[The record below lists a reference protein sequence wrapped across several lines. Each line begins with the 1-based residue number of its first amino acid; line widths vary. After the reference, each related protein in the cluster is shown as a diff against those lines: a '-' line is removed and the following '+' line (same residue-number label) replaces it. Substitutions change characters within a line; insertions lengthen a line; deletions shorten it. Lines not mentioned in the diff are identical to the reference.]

1 MDQLAFSASDT
12 HSANTASVTSPSPG
26 SSIAPER
33 DPLLVCLA
41 MTAKRIDREV
51 HLSALRAGFAVD
63 EEGRIP
69 MNAYP
74 DLARLHGMIAVW
86 SRTELR
92 QIPSYVLP
100 VIVPLVDGRAVVLV
114 SVTGQTAQVLTAET
128 GMSESA
134 MSMDELQRLNYGE
147 ILVVKAATQKSTYQL
162 VPFKGA
168 ALSWFWNTVWRYQGF
183 YIESMMAAVV
193 ANVLTLAAVFFAMNV
208 YDRVVPTQAYTSLW
222 TLAIGTTVAILLEFG
237 VRWLKARLVDLA
249 GRKADLSL
257 NAMLLREIM
266 AIRLEH
272 RPQSIGIFASS
283 MRDFESLR
291 DFMSSASMVMVVDMP
306 FILLLLVLIGIIG
319 GPIAWIPAAA
329 VPILVIVGLWAQRP
343 LMRAMRENMKESG
356 DKQSVL
362 VESLLNLEMLKAHN
376 AESYLQRRWEN
387 ANLAATDSYK
397 QIRSLTNLMLG
408 LTATLQ
414 QLVTVGMVVYG
425 VYLIGDNTLTLGGLI
440 ASVILAG
447 RAISPLGSIMAL
459 AARYQQARSSL
470 DTLDALMK
478 RPRDR
483 DGERR
488 YVVPE
493 RIAGSLSADALEFAY
508 PGEHQIPVIR
518 KLTLN
523 LPAGQ
528 HLALLGR
535 IGSGKSTL
543 LRLLA
548 GLYTPLGGRISIDGV
563 DLQQLEPAEIRSRL
577 GYVGQEAQLFQG
589 SLRDNLVL
597 SDSWISD
604 ARVIE
609 VLQKLD
615 MYTMVASHP
624 RGLDMP
630 LTEAGGGLSGG
641 QRQMLAIAR
650 MMLRDPALVFLDEP
664 TSMMDQTTEAKV
676 IEVLGQ
682 WLQGRTLVLSTHRL
696 QLLVWVERIA
706 LMENGQ
712 ILLEGPREEVLRK
725 LAVGVAPKS
734 AAGTRTRAPNKSNTT
749 AAAPVSP
756 ATPIAPTAPAAA

>member
-1 MDQLAFSASDT
+1 MDTRTFQSPEASPT
-12 HSANTASVTSPSPG
+12 ANAAPQASTRAS
-26 SSIAPER
+26 APER

-41 MTAKRIDREV
+41 LAAKRIDRAV
-51 HLSALRAGFAVD
+51 HLSALRTGFAVD
-63 EEGRIP
+63 AQGRIP
-69 MNAYP
+69 TSAYP
-74 DLARLHGMIAVW
+74 DLAQLHGMIAVW
-86 SRTELR
+86 SRTALT
-92 QIPSYVLP
+92 QLPAYALP
-100 VIVPLVDGRAVVLV
+100 VIVPLVDGRAAVLV
-114 SVTGQTAQVLTAET
+114 SVNGDDARVLMAET
-128 GMSESA
+128 GNTDIA
-134 MSMDELQRLNYGE
+134 MSLDELTRLGTGE
-147 ILVVKAATQKSTYQL
+147 ILVIKPAAQQSAQQL
-162 VPFKGA
+162 VPFKGE
-168 ALSWFWNTVWRYQGF
+168 ALAWFWNTVWRHKGF
-183 YIESMMAAVV
+183 YIESMLAAVV

-237 VRWLKARLVDLA
+237 MRWLKARLVDLA

-306 FILLLLVLIGIIG
+306 FIVLFIVLIAIIG
-319 GPIAWIPAAA
+319 GPIAWIAAAA
-329 VPILVIVGLWAQRP
+329 VPLLVIVGLWAQRP

-362 VESLLNLEMLKAHN
+362 VEALLNLEALKAHN

-397 QIRSLTNLMLG
+397 KIRALSNLMLG
-408 LTATLQ
+408 LTASLQ
-414 QLVTVGMVVYG
+414 QLVTVGMVVFG
-425 VYLIGDNTLTLGGLI
+425 VYLIGDNALTLGGLI

-447 RAISPLGSIMAL
+447 RAISPLGSIMSL

-483 DGERR
+483 NGSRR
-488 YVVPE
+488 YVVPDN
-493 RIAGSLSADALEFAY
+493 IAGDLRAEALEFSY
-508 PGEHQIPVIR
+508 PGEHSTPVIR
-518 KLTLN
+518 NVSLQLS
-523 LPAGQ
+523 AGE

-548 GLYTPLGGRISIDGV
+548 GLYLPQGGRISVDGV
-563 DLQQLEPAEIRSRL
+563 DLQQIEPAELRSRL
-577 GYVGQEAQLFQG
+577 GYVGQEAQLFLG
-589 SLRDNLVL
+589 TLRDNLVL

-609 VLQKLD
+609 VLQQLD
-615 MYTMVASHP
+615 LYTMVANHP

-641 QRQMLAIAR
+641 QRQLLAIAR

-676 IEVLGQ
+676 IDVLGH

-696 QLLVWVERIA
+696 QLLAWVERIA
-706 LMENGQ
+706 LLENGQ
-712 ILLEGPREEVLRK
+712 ILLEGPRDEVIQK
-725 LAVGVAPKS
+725 LSGGV
-734 AAGTRTRAPNKSNTT
+734 PNKSKGNRPSR
-749 AAAPVSP
+749 AAAQAPASAATPVQTTTP
-756 ATPIAPTAPAAA
+756 ATA

>member
-1 MDQLAFSASDT
+1 MDPIAFSTPDALQPGPQPATDT
-12 HSANTASVTSPSPG
+12 PPHAAPHHTHP
-26 SSIAPER
+26 PER

-41 MTAKRIDREV
+41 LTAKLLDREV
-51 HLSALRAGFAVD
+51 HVSALRAGFAVD

-74 DLARLHGMIAVW
+74 DMAQLHGMIAVW
-86 SRTELR
+86 SRTDLK
-92 QIPSYVLP
+92 QLPSYVLP
-100 VIVPLVDGRAVVLV
+100 VIVPLVDGRAAVWV
-114 SVTGQTAQVLTAET
+114 SVAGQSVKVWMAET
-128 GMSESA
+128 GMTDIA
-134 MSMDELQRLNYGE
+134 MSLDELQRLSYGE
-147 ILVVKAATQKSTYQL
+147 ILVVKAATQKSAQQL
-162 VPFKGA
+162 VPFQGE
-168 ALSWFWNTVWRYQGF
+168 ALAWFWNTVWRYKGF
-183 YIESMMAAVV
+183 YIESILAALV

-237 VRWLKARLVDLA
+237 TRWLKARLVDLA

-257 NAMLLREIM
+257 NATLLREIM

-306 FILLLLVLIGIIG
+306 FILMFLVLIGIIG

-329 VPILVIVGLWAQRP
+329 VPLLVIVGLWAQRP

-376 AESYLQRRWEN
+376 AESYLQRRWEH
-387 ANLAATDSYK
+387 ANLATTDSYK

-408 LTATLQ
+408 LTATAQ
-414 QLVTVGMVVYG
+414 QLVTVGMVVFG
-425 VYLIGDNTLTLGGLI
+425 VYLIGDNQLTLGGLI

-447 RAISPLGSIMAL
+447 RAISPLGSVMAL
-459 AARYQQARSSL
+459 AARFQQARSAL

-483 DGERR
+483 DGTRR

-493 RIAGSLSADALEFAY
+493 KIAGSLRADALEFAY

-518 KLTLN
+518 KLSLN
-523 LPAGQ
+523 LQAGQ

-548 GLYTPLGGRISIDGV
+548 GLYTPLGGRVSIDGV
-563 DLQQLEPAEIRSRL
+563 DLQQIEPAELRSRL
-577 GYVGQEAQLFQG
+577 GYVGQEAQLFLG

-615 MYTMVASHP
+615 MYPMVASHP

-682 WLQGRTLVLSTHRL
+682 WLKGRTLVLSTHRL
-696 QLLVWVERIA
+696 QLLVWTERIA
-706 LMENGQ
+706 LLDQGQ
-712 ILLEGPREEVLRK
+712 ILLEGPREEVLQK
-725 LAVGVAPKS
+725 LSTGVAPK
-734 AAGTRTRAPNKSNTT
+734 AGPGQPQRTSTPAP
-749 AAAPVSP
+749 
-756 ATPIAPTAPAAA
+756 APTALSTPAVARAAV

>member
-1 MDQLAFSASDT
+1 MDTRTFQSPEASPT
-12 HSANTASVTSPSPG
+12 ANATPQASTRAS
-26 SSIAPER
+26 APER

-41 MTAKRIDREV
+41 LAAKRIDRAV
-51 HLSALRAGFAVD
+51 HLSALRTGFAVD
-63 EEGRIP
+63 AQGRIP
-69 MNAYP
+69 TSAYP
-74 DLARLHGMIAVW
+74 DLAQLHGMIAVW
-86 SRTELR
+86 SRTALT
-92 QIPSYVLP
+92 QLPAYALP
-100 VIVPLVDGRAVVLV
+100 VIVPLVDGRAAVLV
-114 SVTGQTAQVLTAET
+114 SVNGDDARVLMAET
-128 GMSESA
+128 GNTDIA
-134 MSMDELQRLNYGE
+134 MSLDELTRLGTGE
-147 ILVVKAATQKSTYQL
+147 ILVIKPAAQQSAQQL
-162 VPFKGA
+162 VPFKGE
-168 ALSWFWNTVWRYQGF
+168 ALAWFWNTVWRHKGF
-183 YIESMMAAVV
+183 YIESMLAAVV

-237 VRWLKARLVDLA
+237 MRWLKARLVDLA
-249 GRKADLSL
+249 SRKADLSL

-306 FILLLLVLIGIIG
+306 FIVLFIVLIAIIG
-319 GPIAWIPAAA
+319 GPIAWIAAAA
-329 VPILVIVGLWAQRP
+329 VPLLVIVGLWAQRP

-362 VESLLNLEMLKAHN
+362 VEALLNLEALKAHN

-397 QIRSLTNLMLG
+397 KIRALSNLMLG
-408 LTATLQ
+408 LTASLQ
-414 QLVTVGMVVYG
+414 QLVTVGMVVFG
-425 VYLIGDNTLTLGGLI
+425 VYLIGDNALTLGGLI

-447 RAISPLGSIMAL
+447 RAISPLGSIMSL

-483 DGERR
+483 NGSRR
-488 YVVPE
+488 YVVPDN
-493 RIAGSLSADALEFAY
+493 IAGDLRAEALEFSY
-508 PGEHQIPVIR
+508 PGEHSTPVIR
-518 KLTLN
+518 NVSLQLS
-523 LPAGQ
+523 AGE

-548 GLYTPLGGRISIDGV
+548 GLYLPQGGRISVDGV
-563 DLQQLEPAEIRSRL
+563 DLQQIEPAELRSRL
-577 GYVGQEAQLFQG
+577 GYVGQEAQLFLG
-589 SLRDNLVL
+589 TLRDNLVL

-609 VLQKLD
+609 VLQQLD
-615 MYTMVASHP
+615 LYTMVANHP

-641 QRQMLAIAR
+641 QRQLLAIAR

-676 IEVLGQ
+676 IDVLGH

-696 QLLVWVERIA
+696 QLLAWVERIA
-706 LMENGQ
+706 LLENGQ
-712 ILLEGPREEVLRK
+712 ILLEGPRDEVIQK
-725 LAVGVAPKS
+725 LSGGV
-734 AAGTRTRAPNKSNTT
+734 PNKSKGNRPSR
-749 AAAPVSP
+749 AAAQAPASAATPVQTTTP
-756 ATPIAPTAPAAA
+756 ATA

>member
-1 MDQLAFSASDT
+1 MDTLAFHAADADPRT
-12 HSANTASVTSPSPG
+12 PPRTLPPAGAGAT
-26 SSIAPER
+26 ER

-41 MTAKRIDREV
+41 LAARRIDREV

-63 EEGRIP
+63 ENGRIP
-69 MNAYP
+69 QSAYP
-74 DLARLHGMIAVW
+74 DLARMHGMVAVW
-86 SRTELR
+86 SRSALP
-92 QIPSYVLP
+92 QLPAYVMP
-100 VIVPLVDGRAVVLV
+100 VIVPLLDGRAAVLV
-114 SVTGQTAQVLTAET
+114 AVAGAQARVLMAET
-128 GMSESA
+128 GTTEIDMP
-134 MSMDELQRLNYGE
+134 MDELVRLSTGE
-147 ILVVKAATQKSTYQL
+147 ILVVKPATQKSAQQL
-162 VPFKGA
+162 VPFQDE
-168 ALSWFWNTVWRYQGF
+168 ALAWFWGTVWRHKGF
-183 YIESMMAAVV
+183 YIESMLAAVV
-193 ANVLTLAAVFFAMNV
+193 ANVLTLATVFFAMNV

-222 TLAIGTTVAILLEFG
+222 TLAIGTTVAIGLEFG
-237 VRWLKARLVDLA
+237 MRWLKARLVDLA

-272 RPQSIGIFASS
+272 RPQSVGVFASS

-306 FILLLLVLIGIIG
+306 FIVMFIVLIAIVG
-319 GPIAWIPAAA
+319 GPIATIVAAA
-329 VPILVIVGLWAQRP
+329 VPILVIVGLWAQKP
-343 LMRAMRENMKESG
+343 LMRAMREHMKESG

-362 VESLLNLEMLKAHN
+362 VESMLNLEVLKAHN
-376 AESYLQRRWEN
+376 AESYLQRRWEK

-397 QIRSLTNLMLG
+397 KTRSLTNLMLG

-414 QLVTVGMVVYG
+414 QLVTVGMVVWG
-425 VYLIGDNTLTLGGLI
+425 VYLIGDNQLTLGGLI

-459 AARYQQARSSL
+459 AARYQQARSAL

-483 DGERR
+483 NGARR

-493 RIAGSLSADALEFAY
+493 KIAGDLHAQELEFAY
-508 PGEHQIPVIR
+508 PGEHPTPVIR
-518 KLTLN
+518 KLSLH
-523 LPAGQ
+523 LAPGQ

-548 GLYTPLGGRISIDGV
+548 GLYTPLGGRVSVDGV
-563 DLQQLEPAEIRSRL
+563 DLQQIEPAELRSRL

-589 SLRDNLVL
+589 TLRDNLVL

-604 ARVIE
+604 VRVIE
-609 VLQKLD
+609 VLQQLD
-615 MYTMVASHP
+615 LYPMVASHP

-641 QRQMLAIAR
+641 QRQLLAMAR

-664 TSMMDQTTEAKV
+664 TSMMDQTTEARV
-676 IEVLGQ
+676 IAVLGQ

-696 QLLVWVERIA
+696 QLLAWVEHIA
-706 LMENGQ
+706 LLDNGQ
-712 ILLEGPREEVLRK
+712 LVLEGPREEMLKKLSAGASRK
-725 LAVGVAPKS
+725 PGPGRSARTATKAPASTAADGPAPTPAAS
-734 AAGTRTRAPNKSNTT
+734 AAA
-749 AAAPVSP
+749 V
-756 ATPIAPTAPAAA
+756 

>member
-1 MDQLAFSASDT
+1 M
-12 HSANTASVTSPSPG
+12 
-26 SSIAPER
+26 
-33 DPLLVCLA
+33 
-41 MTAKRIDREV
+41 
-51 HLSALRAGFAVD
+51 
-63 EEGRIP
+63 
-69 MNAYP
+69 
-74 DLARLHGMIAVW
+74 
-86 SRTELR
+86 
-92 QIPSYVLP
+92 
-100 VIVPLVDGRAVVLV
+100 
-114 SVTGQTAQVLTAET
+114 
-128 GMSESA
+128 
-134 MSMDELQRLNYGE
+134 
-147 ILVVKAATQKSTYQL
+147 
-162 VPFKGA
+162 VPFKGE
-168 ALSWFWNTVWRYQGF
+168 ALAWFWNTVWRYKGF
-183 YIESMMAAVV
+183 YIESIMAAVV
-193 ANVLTLAAVFFAMNV
+193 ANVLTLATIFFAMNV

-222 TLAIGTTVAILLEFG
+222 TLAIGTTAAILLEFG
-237 VRWLKARLVDLA
+237 TRWLKARLVDLA

-257 NAMLLREIM
+257 NALLLREIM
-266 AIRLEH
+266 TIRLEH

-283 MRDFESLR
+283 MRDFEALR
-291 DFMSSASMVMVVDMP
+291 DFMSSASMVLVVDMP
-306 FILLLLVLIGIIG
+306 FILMFIILIGVIG

-329 VPILVIVGLWAQRP
+329 VPILLIVGLWAQRP

-397 QIRSLTNLMLG
+397 KTRSLTNLMLG
-408 LTATLQ
+408 MTASMQ

-425 VYLIGDNTLTLGGLI
+425 VYLIGNNALTLGGLI

-459 AARYQQARSSL
+459 AARYQQASTAL

-493 RIAGSLSADALEFAY
+493 KISGGLRAEGLEFAY

-518 KLTLN
+518 N
-523 LPAGQ
+523 LSINLAAGE

-548 GLYTPLGGRISIDGV
+548 GLYTPLGGRVSVDGV
-563 DLQQLEPAEIRSRL
+563 DLQQIEPAELRSRL
-577 GYVGQEAQLFQG
+577 GYVSQEAQLFLG

-604 ARVIE
+604 ARIIE

-615 MYTMVASHP
+615 MYNVVASHP

-641 QRQMLAIAR
+641 QRQLLAIAR
-650 MMLRDPALVFLDEP
+650 LMLRDPALVFLDEP

-676 IEVLGQ
+676 IQVLGT
-682 WLQGRTLVLSTHRL
+682 WLEGRTMVLSTHRL
-696 QLLVWVERIA
+696 QLLTWVERVA
-706 LMENGQ
+706 LIDQGQ
-712 ILLEGPREEVLRK
+712 LLLDGPREAVLEK
-725 LAVGVAPKS
+725 LSTGVRMKP
-734 AAGTRTRAPNKSNTT
+734 AAGKTSRAT
-749 AAAPVSP
+749 AQTDFEA
-756 ATPIAPTAPAAA
+756 ATPTSPVAPAAV

>member
-1 MDQLAFSASDT
+1 MAST
-12 HSANTASVTSPSPG
+12 PSGP
-26 SSIAPER
+26 SER

-41 MTAKRIDREV
+41 LIAKRIDREV

-63 EEGRIP
+63 AEGRIP

-74 DLARLHGMIAVW
+74 DLAQLHGMLAVW
-86 SRTELR
+86 SRNDL
-92 QIPSYVLP
+92 QQLPSYVLP
-100 VIVPLVDGRAVVLV
+100 VIVPLIDGRAAVLL
-114 SVTGQTAQVLTAET
+114 SVAGQTAQVLMAES
-128 GMSESA
+128 GMREIA
-134 MSMDELQRLNYGE
+134 MAVDELQRLSYGE
-147 ILVVKAATQKSTYQL
+147 ILVVKAATQKSAQQL
-162 VPFKGA
+162 VPFQGE
-168 ALSWFWNTVWRYQGF
+168 ALAWFWNTVWRYKGF

-237 VRWLKARLVDLA
+237 TRWLKARLVDLA

-257 NAMLLREIM
+257 NATLLREIM

-306 FILLLLVLIGIIG
+306 FILMFIVLIGIIG

-329 VPILVIVGLWAQRP
+329 VPILVIVGLWAQKP

-387 ANLAATDSYK
+387 ANLATTDSYK
-397 QIRSLTNLMLG
+397 QIRSMTNLMLG
-408 LTATLQ
+408 LTATVQ

-447 RAISPLGSIMAL
+447 RAISPLGSVMAL

-483 DGERR
+483 DGARR

-493 RIAGSLSADALEFAY
+493 KITGSLSAEDLEFAY

-518 KLTLN
+518 KLSLQLN
-523 LPAGQ
+523 AGQ

-548 GLYTPLGGRISIDGV
+548 GLYTPLGGRVSIDGV
-563 DLQQLEPAEIRSRL
+563 DLQQIEPAELRSRL

-604 ARVIE
+604 TRVIE

-615 MYTMVASHP
+615 MYGMVASHP

-641 QRQMLAIAR
+641 QRQLLAIAR
-650 MMLRDPALVFLDEP
+650 MMLREPTLVFLDEP

-676 IEVLGQ
+676 IEALGQ

-706 LMENGQ
+706 LLDQGQ
-712 ILLEGPREEVLRK
+712 ILLEGPREEVIKK
-725 LAVGVAPKS
+725 LTQGVAPRP
-734 AAGTRTRAPNKSNTT
+734 GTSQPTRS
-749 AAAPVSP
+749 
-756 ATPIAPTAPAAA
+756 ATPSSASKASPNPPVTPAAA

>member
-1 MDQLAFSASDT
+1 MDPLAFHT
-12 HSANTASVTSPSPG
+12 PNSVPDN
-26 SSIAPER
+26 APER

-41 MTAKRIDREV
+41 LTAKRIDREV
-51 HLSALRAGFAVD
+51 HLSALRAGFALD
-63 EEGRIP
+63 EAGRIP
-69 MNAYP
+69 HSAYP
-74 DLARLHGMIAVW
+74 DLAALHGMVAVW
-86 SRTELR
+86 SRTDLK
-92 QIPSYVLP
+92 QLPAYVMP
-100 VIVPLVDGRAVVLV
+100 VIVPLLDGRSAVLLSV
-114 SVTGQTAQVLTAET
+114 SGHTAQVLMAET
-128 GMSESA
+128 GMTEIA
-134 MSMDELQRLNYGE
+134 MPLDELQRLAQGE
-147 ILVVKAATQKSTYQL
+147 ILVVKPATQRSTQQM
-162 VPFKGA
+162 VPFQGE
-168 ALSWFWNTVWRYQGF
+168 ALAWFWNTVWRYKGF
-183 YIESMMAAVV
+183 YVESMMAAVV
-193 ANVLTLAAVFFAMNV
+193 ANLLTLAAVFFAMNV

-222 TLAIGTTVAILLEFG
+222 TLAIGTTVAIGLEFG
-237 VRWLKARLVDLA
+237 TRWLKARLVDLA

-257 NAMLLREIM
+257 NATLLREIM

-283 MRDFESLR
+283 MRDFEALR
-291 DFMSSASMVMVVDMP
+291 DFMSSASMVMVVDLP
-306 FILLLLVLIGIIG
+306 FILMFLVLIGLIG

-329 VPILVIVGLWAQRP
+329 VPMLVVVGLWAQKP

-387 ANLAATDSYK
+387 ANLATTDSYK
-397 QIRSLTNLMLG
+397 RIRALTNLMLG
-408 LTATLQ
+408 LTATVQ

-447 RAISPLGSIMAL
+447 RAISPLGSVMAL

-483 DGERR
+483 DGSRR

-493 RIAGSLSADALEFAY
+493 KIAGRLQADELVFAY
-508 PGEHQIPVIR
+508 PSDQPLPVIR
-518 KLTLN
+518 QLSLH
-523 LPAGQ
+523 LPAGG

-548 GLYTPLGGRISIDGV
+548 GLYTPQGGRVLIDGV
-563 DLQQLEPAEIRSRL
+563 DLQQIEPAEWRSRL
-577 GYVGQEAQLFQG
+577 GYVGQDAQLFSG
-589 SLRDNLVL
+589 TLRDNLVL

-615 MYTMVASHP
+615 MYSMVASHP

-641 QRQMLAIAR
+641 QRQLLAMAR
-650 MMLRDPALVFLDEP
+650 MMLRDPLLVFLDEP
-664 TSMMDQTTEAKV
+664 TSMMDTTTEAKV

-706 LMENGQ
+706 LMDHGK
-712 ILLEGPREEVLRK
+712 ILLEGPREEVLRQ
-725 LAVGVAPKS
+725 LATGVPKRAPSNTPSAPNTPSTSASARSPTPTHATTSAATPCPPVAP
-734 AAGTRTRAPNKSNTT
+734 AT
-749 AAAPVSP
+749 A
-756 ATPIAPTAPAAA
+756 

>member
-1 MDQLAFSASDT
+1 
-12 HSANTASVTSPSPG
+12 
-26 SSIAPER
+26 
-33 DPLLVCLA
+33 LLVCLA
-41 MTAKRIDREV
+41 LVAKRIDREV

-63 EEGRIP
+63 ESGRIP
-69 MNAYP
+69 PSAYP
-74 DLARLHGMIAVW
+74 DLAPLHGMMAVW
-86 SRTELR
+86 SRTAL
-92 QIPSYVLP
+92 QQLPAYALP
-100 VIVPLVDGRAVVLV
+100 VIVPLIDGRAVVLL
-114 SVTGQTAQVLTAET
+114 SVTGAEAQVLTAET
-128 GMSESA
+128 GTTEIA
-134 MSMDELQRLNYGE
+134 MPVDELQRLGTGE
-147 ILVVKAATQKSTYQL
+147 ILVVKPAVQKSAQQM
-162 VPFKGA
+162 VPFKGE
-168 ALSWFWNTVWRYQGF
+168 ALAWFWTTVWRYKGF
-183 YIESMMAAVV
+183 YIESMLAAVV

-237 VRWLKARLVDLA
+237 TRWLKARLVDLA

-291 DFMSSASMVMVVDMP
+291 DFMSSASMVMVVDLP
-306 FILLLLVLIGIIG
+306 FIALFIVLIAIIG
-319 GPIAWIPAAA
+319 GPIAWIAAAA
-329 VPILVIVGLWAQRP
+329 VPMLIIVGLWAQKP

-362 VESLLNLEMLKAHN
+362 VESLLNLEALKAHN
-376 AESYLQRRWEN
+376 AEGYLQRRWEN

-397 QIRSLTNLMLG
+397 KIRSLTNLMLG
-408 LTATLQ
+408 LTASLQ

-425 VYLIGDNTLTLGGLI
+425 VYLIGDNALTLGGLI

-483 DGERR
+483 NGSRR

-493 RIAGSLSADALEFAY
+493 KIAGDLRAEELNFAY
-508 PGEHQIPVIR
+508 PGEHPVAVIR
-518 KLTLN
+518 QLSLN
-523 LPAGQ
+523 LPAGE

-548 GLYTPLGGRISIDGV
+548 GLYTPLGGRIFVDGV
-563 DLQQLEPAEIRSRL
+563 DLQQIEPAELRSRL
-577 GYVGQEAQLFQG
+577 GYVGQEAQLFLG
-589 SLRDNLVL
+589 TLRDNLVL

-604 ARVIE
+604 ARLIE
-609 VLQKLD
+609 VLQTLD
-615 MYTMVASHP
+615 LYKMVANHP

-630 LTEAGGGLSGG
+630 LSEAGGGLSGG
-641 QRQMLAIAR
+641 QRQLLAIAR

-664 TSMMDQTTEAKV
+664 TSMMDQATEAKV
-676 IEVLGQ
+676 IDVLGH
-682 WLQGRTLVLSTHRL
+682 WLAGRTLVLSTHRL
-696 QLLVWVERIA
+696 QLLAWVDRIA
-706 LMENGQ
+706 LMEDGQ
-712 ILLEGPREEVLRK
+712 ILLEGPRDDMLKK
-725 LAVGVAPKS
+725 LSTGVSKKS
-734 AAGTRTRAPNKSNTT
+734 TQPRQPRAATSAHTET
-749 AAAPVSP
+749 V
-756 ATPIAPTAPAAA
+756 APTASVTPSTV

>member
-1 MDQLAFSASDT
+1 M
-12 HSANTASVTSPSPG
+12 
-26 SSIAPER
+26 
-33 DPLLVCLA
+33 A
-41 MTAKRIDREV
+41 MTAKLLDREV
-51 HLSALRAGFAVD
+51 HLSALRAGFAVN

-86 SRTELR
+86 SRTELK
-92 QIPSYVLP
+92 QLPSYVLP
-100 VIVPLVDGRAVVLV
+100 VIVPLIDGRAAVLV
-114 SVTGQTAQVLTAET
+114 SVAGQTVKVLMAET
-128 GMSESA
+128 GMTEIA
-134 MSMDELQRLNYGE
+134 MSLDELQRLGYGE
-147 ILVVKAATQKSTYQL
+147 ILVVKAGSQKSAQQM
-162 VPFKGA
+162 VAVKGE
-168 ALSWFWNTVWRYQGF
+168 ALAWFWSTVWRYKGF
-183 YIESMMAAVV
+183 YVESMTAAAV
-193 ANVLTLAAVFFAMNV
+193 ANVLTLASVFFAMNV

-222 TLAIGTTVAILLEFG
+222 TLAIGTTVAVLLEFG
-237 VRWLKARLVDLA
+237 TRWLKARLVDLA

-257 NAMLLREIM
+257 NATLLREIM

-291 DFMSSASMVMVVDMP
+291 EFMSSASMVMLVDMP
-306 FILLLLVLIGIIG
+306 FILMFLVLIGIIG

-387 ANLAATDSYK
+387 ANLATTDSYK

-447 RAISPLGSIMAL
+447 RAISPLGSVMAL
-459 AARYQQARSSL
+459 AARYQQARSAL

-483 DGERR
+483 DGTRR

-493 RIAGSLSADALEFAY
+493 KIAGGLRADELEFAY

-518 KLTLN
+518 KLSLN
-523 LPAGQ
+523 LQAGQ

-548 GLYTPLGGRISIDGV
+548 GLYTPLGGRVSIDGV
-563 DLQQLEPAEIRSRL
+563 DQQQIEPAELRSRL
-577 GYVGQEAQLFQG
+577 GYVGQEAQLFLG

-604 ARVIE
+604 TRVIE

-615 MYTMVASHP
+615 MYSMVASHP

-641 QRQMLAIAR
+641 QRQLLAIAR

-682 WLQGRTLVLSTHRL
+682 WLKGRTLVLSTHRL

-706 LMENGQ
+706 LLDQGQ
-712 ILLEGPREEVLRK
+712 ILLEGPREEVLQK
-725 LAVGVAPKS
+725 LSAGVAPKAGQAKPQRASTTALAETASASPS
-734 AAGTRTRAPNKSNTT
+734 AAS
-749 AAAPVSP
+749 AAV
-756 ATPIAPTAPAAA
+756 

>member
-1 MDQLAFSASDT
+1 MDTRTFQSPEASPT
-12 HSANTASVTSPSPG
+12 ANAAPQASTRAS
-26 SSIAPER
+26 APER

-41 MTAKRIDREV
+41 LAAKRIDRAV
-51 HLSALRAGFAVD
+51 HLSALRTGFAVD
-63 EEGRIP
+63 AQGRIP
-69 MNAYP
+69 TSAYP
-74 DLARLHGMIAVW
+74 DLAQLHGMIAVW
-86 SRTELR
+86 SRTALT
-92 QIPSYVLP
+92 QLPAYALP
-100 VIVPLVDGRAVVLV
+100 VIVPLVDGRAAVLV
-114 SVTGQTAQVLTAET
+114 SVNGDDARVLMAET
-128 GMSESA
+128 GNTDIA
-134 MSMDELQRLNYGE
+134 MSLDELTRLGTGE
-147 ILVVKAATQKSTYQL
+147 ILVIKPAAQQSAQQL
-162 VPFKGA
+162 VPFKGE
-168 ALSWFWNTVWRYQGF
+168 ALAWFWNTVWRHKGF
-183 YIESMMAAVV
+183 YIESMLAAVV

-237 VRWLKARLVDLA
+237 MRWLKARLVDLA

-306 FILLLLVLIGIIG
+306 FIVLFIVLIAIIG
-319 GPIAWIPAAA
+319 GPIAWIAAAA
-329 VPILVIVGLWAQRP
+329 VPLLVIVGLWAQRP

-362 VESLLNLEMLKAHN
+362 VEALLNLEALKAHN

-397 QIRSLTNLMLG
+397 KIRALSNLMLG
-408 LTATLQ
+408 LTASLQ
-414 QLVTVGMVVYG
+414 QLVTVGMVVFG
-425 VYLIGDNTLTLGGLI
+425 VYLIGDNALTLGGLI

-447 RAISPLGSIMAL
+447 RAISPLGSIMSL

-483 DGERR
+483 NGSRR
-488 YVVPE
+488 YVVPDN
-493 RIAGSLSADALEFAY
+493 IAGDLRAEALEFSY
-508 PGEHQIPVIR
+508 PGEHSTPVIR
-518 KLTLN
+518 NVSLQLS
-523 LPAGQ
+523 AGE

-548 GLYTPLGGRISIDGV
+548 GLYLPQGGRISVDGV
-563 DLQQLEPAEIRSRL
+563 DLQQIEPAELRSRL
-577 GYVGQEAQLFQG
+577 GYVGQEAQLFLG
-589 SLRDNLVL
+589 TLRDNLVL

-609 VLQKLD
+609 VLQQLD
-615 MYTMVASHP
+615 LYTMVANHP

-641 QRQMLAIAR
+641 QRQLLAIAR

-676 IEVLGQ
+676 IDVLGH

-696 QLLVWVERIA
+696 QLLAWVERIA
-706 LMENGQ
+706 LLENGQ
-712 ILLEGPREEVLRK
+712 ILFEGPRDEVIQK
-725 LAVGVAPKS
+725 LSGGV
-734 AAGTRTRAPNKSNTT
+734 PNKSKGNRPSR
-749 AAAPVSP
+749 AAAQAPASAATPVQTTTP
-756 ATPIAPTAPAAA
+756 ATA

>member
-1 MDQLAFSASDT
+1 MNTQAPAAADECPAAPQTAGTPPSAR
-12 HSANTASVTSPSPG
+12 P
-26 SSIAPER
+26 PER

-41 MTAKRIDREV
+41 LAARRIDREV
-51 HLSALRAGFAVD
+51 HLSALRSGFAVD
-63 EEGRIP
+63 EQGRIP
-69 MNAYP
+69 QSAYP
-74 DLARLHGMIAVW
+74 DLAGQHGMVAVW
-86 SRTELR
+86 TRSRL
-92 QIPSYVLP
+92 QQLPGYVLP
-100 VIVPLVDGRAVVLV
+100 VIVPLLDGRAAVLL
-114 SVTGQTAQVLTAET
+114 SVTGPNARVLMAET
-128 GMSESA
+128 GLSEIT
-134 MSMDELQRLNYGE
+134 MPMDELEQLASGE
-147 ILVVKAATQKSTYQL
+147 VLVVKPAMQHSAQQL
-162 VPFKGA
+162 VPFQGEA
-168 ALSWFWNTVWRYQGF
+168 FAWFWNTVWRYKGF
-183 YIESMMAAVV
+183 YIESMLAAAV

-222 TLAIGTTVAILLEFG
+222 TLAIGTTLAILLEFG
-237 VRWLKARLVDLA
+237 TRWLKARLVDLA

-291 DFMSSASMVMVVDMP
+291 DFMSSASMVLVVDMP
-306 FILLLLVLIGIIG
+306 FILLFLVMIGIIG

-329 VPILVIVGLWAQRP
+329 VPLLVIVGLWAQRP

-387 ANLAATDSYK
+387 ANLAATGSYK
-397 QIRSLTNLMLG
+397 QIRALTNLMLG
-408 LTATLQ
+408 MTATLQ

-459 AARYQQARSSL
+459 AARYQQARSAL

-483 DGERR
+483 DGTRR

-493 RIAGSLSADALEFAY
+493 RIGGALHAEQIEFAY

-518 KLTLN
+518 KVSLQLQ
-523 LPAGQ
+523 AGE

-548 GLYTPLGGRISIDGV
+548 GLYTPLAGRVSIDGV
-563 DLQQLEPAEIRSRL
+563 DLQQIEPAELRSRL
-577 GYVGQEAQLFQG
+577 GYVGQDAQLFLG
-589 SLRDNLVL
+589 SLRENLVL

-615 MYTMVASHP
+615 LYSLVASHP

-641 QRQMLAIAR
+641 QRQLLAIAR

-664 TSMMDQTTEAKV
+664 TSMMDQTTEARV

-682 WLQGRTLVLSTHRL
+682 WLKGRTLVLSTHRL
-696 QLLVWVERIA
+696 QLLAWTGRIA
-706 LMENGQ
+706 LMDQGQ
-712 ILLEGPREEVLRK
+712 LVLEGPREEVLHK
-725 LAVGVAPKS
+725 LS
-734 AAGTRTRAPNKSNTT
+734 
-749 AAAPVSP
+749 
-756 ATPIAPTAPAAA
+756 PAAARASGQRRSARAATRATADTSSPTRPVAPATAV

>member
-1 MDQLAFSASDT
+1 MDQLAFSASDALQPGPQPT
-12 HSANTASVTSPSPG
+12 TDTRPHTAPHTTNP
-26 SSIAPER
+26 PER

-41 MTAKRIDREV
+41 LTAKLLDREV

-74 DLARLHGMIAVW
+74 DMAQLHGMIAVW
-86 SRTELR
+86 SRTDLK
-92 QIPSYVLP
+92 QLPSYVLP
-100 VIVPLVDGRAVVLV
+100 VIVPLVDGRAAVLV
-114 SVTGQTAQVLTAET
+114 SVAGQTVKVWMAET
-128 GMSESA
+128 GMTDIA
-134 MSMDELQRLNYGE
+134 MSLDELQRLSYGE
-147 ILVVKAATQKSTYQL
+147 ILVVKAATQKSAQQM
-162 VPFKGA
+162 VPFQGE
-168 ALSWFWNTVWRYQGF
+168 ALAWFWNTVWRYKGF
-183 YIESMMAAVV
+183 YIESIMAAVV

-237 VRWLKARLVDLA
+237 TRWLKARLVDLA

-257 NAMLLREIM
+257 NATLLREIM

-306 FILLLLVLIGIIG
+306 FILMFLVLIGIIG

-387 ANLAATDSYK
+387 ANLATTDSYK

-408 LTATLQ
+408 LTATIQ

-447 RAISPLGSIMAL
+447 RAISPLGSVMAL

-483 DGERR
+483 DGTRR

-493 RIAGSLSADALEFAY
+493 KIAGGLRADELEFAY

-518 KLTLN
+518 KLSLN
-523 LPAGQ
+523 LHAGQ

-548 GLYTPLGGRISIDGV
+548 GLYTPLGGRVSIDGV
-563 DLQQLEPAEIRSRL
+563 DLQQIEPAELRSRL
-577 GYVGQEAQLFQG
+577 GYVGQEAQLFLG

-604 ARVIE
+604 TRVIE

-615 MYTMVASHP
+615 MYPMVASHP

-641 QRQMLAIAR
+641 QRQLLAIAR

-682 WLQGRTLVLSTHRL
+682 WLKGRTLVLSTHRL

-706 LMENGQ
+706 LLDQGH
-712 ILLEGPREEVLRK
+712 ILLEGPREEVLQK
-725 LAVGVAPKS
+725 LSAGVAPKTGQGKAQRTGTPASAQTASFTPPVAS
-734 AAGTRTRAPNKSNTT
+734 AA
-749 AAAPVSP
+749 V
-756 ATPIAPTAPAAA
+756 

>member
-1 MDQLAFSASDT
+1 MDTRTFQSPEASPTDN
-12 HSANTASVTSPSPG
+12 AAPQASTRAS
-26 SSIAPER
+26 APER

-41 MTAKRIDREV
+41 LAAKRIDRAV
-51 HLSALRAGFAVD
+51 HLSALRTGFAVD
-63 EEGRIP
+63 AQGRIP
-69 MNAYP
+69 TSAYP
-74 DLARLHGMIAVW
+74 DLAQLHGMIAVW
-86 SRTELR
+86 SRTALT
-92 QIPSYVLP
+92 QLPAYALP
-100 VIVPLVDGRAVVLV
+100 VIVPLVDGRAAVLV
-114 SVTGQTAQVLTAET
+114 SVNGDDARVLMAET
-128 GMSESA
+128 GNTDIA
-134 MSMDELQRLNYGE
+134 MSLDELTRLGTGE
-147 ILVVKAATQKSTYQL
+147 ILVIKPAAQQSAQQL
-162 VPFKGA
+162 VPFKGE
-168 ALSWFWNTVWRYQGF
+168 ALAWFWNTVWRHKGF
-183 YIESMMAAVV
+183 YIESMLAAVV

-237 VRWLKARLVDLA
+237 MRWLKARLVDLA

-306 FILLLLVLIGIIG
+306 FIVLFIVLIAIIG
-319 GPIAWIPAAA
+319 GPIAWIAAAA
-329 VPILVIVGLWAQRP
+329 VPLLVIVGLWAQRP

-362 VESLLNLEMLKAHN
+362 VEALLNLEALKAHN

-397 QIRSLTNLMLG
+397 KIRALSNLMLG
-408 LTATLQ
+408 LTASLQ
-414 QLVTVGMVVYG
+414 QLVTVGMVVFG
-425 VYLIGDNTLTLGGLI
+425 VYLIGDNALTLGGLI

-447 RAISPLGSIMAL
+447 RAISPLGSIMSL

-483 DGERR
+483 NGSRR
-488 YVVPE
+488 YVVPDN
-493 RIAGSLSADALEFAY
+493 IAGDLRAEALEFSY
-508 PGEHQIPVIR
+508 PGEHSTPVIR
-518 KLTLN
+518 NVSLQLS
-523 LPAGQ
+523 AGE

-548 GLYTPLGGRISIDGV
+548 GLYLPQGGRISVDGV
-563 DLQQLEPAEIRSRL
+563 DLQQIEPAELRSRL
-577 GYVGQEAQLFQG
+577 GYVGQEAQLFLG
-589 SLRDNLVL
+589 TLRDNLVL

-609 VLQKLD
+609 VLQQLD
-615 MYTMVASHP
+615 LYTMVANHP

-641 QRQMLAIAR
+641 QRQLLAIAR

-676 IEVLGQ
+676 IDVLGH

-696 QLLVWVERIA
+696 QLLAWVERIA
-706 LMENGQ
+706 LLENGQ
-712 ILLEGPREEVLRK
+712 ILLEGPRDEVIQK
-725 LAVGVAPKS
+725 LSGGV
-734 AAGTRTRAPNKSNTT
+734 PNKSKGNRPSR
-749 AAAPVSP
+749 AAAQAPASAATPVQTTTP
-756 ATPIAPTAPAAA
+756 ATA

>member
-1 MDQLAFSASDT
+1 MDPIAFQPTDAHKTTDW
-12 HSANTASVTSPSPG
+12 PSPET
-26 SSIAPER
+26 STPNLQAR

-41 MTAKRIDREV
+41 LTAKRIDREV

-69 MNAYP
+69 KSAYP
-74 DLARLHGMIAVW
+74 DLAQLHGMVAVW
-86 SRTELR
+86 SRTPLN
-92 QIPSYVLP
+92 QLPSYVLP

-114 SVTGQTAQVLTAET
+114 SVAGQTAKVLMAES
-128 GMSESA
+128 GMAEIT
-134 MSMDELQRLNYGE
+134 MSLEEIQQLSFGE
-147 ILVVKAATQKSTYQL
+147 ILVVKPASQKSTHQL
-162 VPFKGA
+162 VPFQGE
-168 ALSWFWNTVWRYQGF
+168 ALAWFWNTVWRYKGF
-183 YIESMMAAVV
+183 YMEAITAAVV

-237 VRWLKARLVDLA
+237 TRWLKARLVDLA

-257 NAMLLREIM
+257 NATLLREIM

-306 FILLLLVLIGIIG
+306 FILMFLVLIAFIG

-329 VPILVIVGLWAQRP
+329 VPILIIVGLWAQRP

-387 ANLAATDSYK
+387 ANLATTDSYK
-397 QIRSLTNLMLG
+397 KIRSLTNLMLG
-408 LTATLQ
+408 LTATAQ

-447 RAISPLGSIMAL
+447 RAISPLGSVMAL

-483 DGERR
+483 DGSRR

-493 RIAGSLSADALEFAY
+493 KIAGSLRADELEFAY
-508 PGEHQIPVIR
+508 PGEQPIPVIR
-518 KLTLN
+518 KLSLN
-523 LPAGQ
+523 LAAGQ

-548 GLYTPLGGRISIDGV
+548 GLYTPLGGRVSIDGV
-563 DLQQLEPAEIRSRL
+563 DQQQIEPAELRSRL
-577 GYVGQEAQLFQG
+577 GYVGQEAQLFLG
-589 SLRDNLVL
+589 TLRDNLVL

-604 ARVIE
+604 ARVID

-615 MYTMVASHP
+615 LYSVVASHP
-624 RGLDMP
+624 KGLDMP

-641 QRQMLAIAR
+641 QRQLLAIAR

-682 WLQGRTLVLSTHRL
+682 WLQGRTMVLSTHRL
-696 QLLVWVERIA
+696 QLLVWVDRIA
-706 LMENGQ
+706 VMEHGK
-712 ILLEGPREEVLRK
+712 ILLEGPREDMLKK
-725 LAVGVAPKS
+725 LSTGTPQKTGTSKVTKTQVKPQP
-734 AAGTRTRAPNKSNTT
+734 AGELTNP
-749 AAAPVSP
+749 PV
-756 ATPIAPTAPAAA
+756 APAAV

>member
-1 MDQLAFSASDT
+1 
-12 HSANTASVTSPSPG
+12 
-26 SSIAPER
+26 
-33 DPLLVCLA
+33 
-41 MTAKRIDREV
+41 
-51 HLSALRAGFAVD
+51 
-63 EEGRIP
+63 

-86 SRTELR
+86 SRTDLK
-92 QIPSYVLP
+92 QLPSYVLP
-100 VIVPLVDGRAVVLV
+100 VIVPLVDGRAAVLLSV
-114 SVTGQTAQVLTAET
+114 SGQTAQVLMAET
-128 GMSESA
+128 GMNEIA
-134 MSMDELQRLNYGE
+134 ISMDELQRLSYGE
-147 ILVVKAATQKSTYQL
+147 ILVVKAATQNSAQQL
-162 VPFKGA
+162 VPFQGE
-168 ALSWFWNTVWRYQGF
+168 ALAWFWNTVWRYKGF

-237 VRWLKARLVDLA
+237 TRWLKARLVDLA

-291 DFMSSASMVMVVDMP
+291 DFMSSASMVLVVDMP
-306 FILLLLVLIGIIG
+306 FILMFLVLIGIIG

-329 VPILVIVGLWAQRP
+329 VPLLVIVGLWAQRP

-387 ANLAATDSYK
+387 ANLATTDSYK
-397 QIRSLTNLMLG
+397 KIRSLTNLMLG
-408 LTATLQ
+408 LTATVQ

-425 VYLIGDNTLTLGGLI
+425 VYLIGDSTLTLGGLI

-447 RAISPLGSIMAL
+447 RAISPLGSVMAL
-459 AARYQQARSSL
+459 AARYQQARSAL

-493 RIAGSLSADALEFAY
+493 KIAGKLRADALEFAY

-518 KLTLN
+518 KLSLN
-523 LPAGQ
+523 LAAGQ

-548 GLYTPLGGRISIDGV
+548 GLYTPLGGRVSIDGV
-563 DLQQLEPAEIRSRL
+563 DLQQIEPAELRSRL
-577 GYVGQEAQLFQG
+577 GYVGQEAQLFLG

-615 MYTMVASHP
+615 MYNMVASHP

-641 QRQMLAIAR
+641 QRQLLAIAR

-676 IEVLGQ
+676 IDVLGQ

-696 QLLVWVERIA
+696 QLLVWAERIA
-706 LMENGQ
+706 LLDQGQ

-725 LAVGVAPKS
+725 LSVGVPPQP
-734 AAGTRTRAPNKSNTT
+734 GTTQ
-749 AAAPVSP
+749 AAAPVTTPVTTPVP
-756 ATPIAPTAPAAA
+756 ATAATTHAASPHPATATAAVG

>member
-1 MDQLAFSASDT
+1 MDAIALPSPHATPFT
-12 HSANTASVTSPSPG
+12 HSPAPEPTAPSPQV
-26 SSIAPER
+26 R

-41 MTAKRIDREV
+41 LTAKRIDREV
-51 HLSALRAGFAVD
+51 HLTALRAGFAVD

-69 MNAYP
+69 KSAYP
-74 DLARLHGMIAVW
+74 DLAHLHGMVAVW
-86 SRTELR
+86 SRTPLS
-92 QIPSYVLP
+92 QLPSYVLP
-100 VIVPLVDGRAVVLV
+100 VIVPLVDGRAAVLV
-114 SVTGQTAQVLTAET
+114 AVAGQTAKVLMAET
-128 GMSESA
+128 GMAEITLSL
-134 MSMDELQRLNYGE
+134 DELERLSYGE
-147 ILVVKAATQKSTYQL
+147 ILVVKPATQNSDQQL

-168 ALSWFWNTVWRYQGF
+168 ALAWFWNTVWRYKGF
-183 YIESMMAAVV
+183 YIESMVAAVV

-237 VRWLKARLVDLA
+237 TRWLKARLVDLA

-257 NAMLLREIM
+257 NATLLREIM

-291 DFMSSASMVMVVDMP
+291 DFMSSASMVMLVDMP
-306 FILLLLVLIGIIG
+306 FILMFLVLIGIIG

-329 VPILVIVGLWAQRP
+329 VPILVVVGLWAQRP
-343 LMRAMRENMKESG
+343 LMQAIRENMKESG

-376 AESYLQRRWEN
+376 AESYLQRRWEA
-387 ANLAATDSYK
+387 ANLATTGSYK
-397 QIRSLTNLMLG
+397 KIRSLTNLMLG
-408 LTATLQ
+408 LTASIQ

-425 VYLIGDNTLTLGGLI
+425 VYLIGDNNLTLGGLI
-440 ASVILAG
+440 AAVILAG
-447 RAISPLGSIMAL
+447 RAISPLGSVMSL
-459 AARYQQARSSL
+459 AARFQQARSSL

-483 DGERR
+483 DGSRR

-493 RIAGSLSADALEFAY
+493 KIAGGLSAKELEFAY

-518 KLTLN
+518 KLSLQ
-523 LPAGQ
+523 LAAGE

-548 GLYTPLGGRISIDGV
+548 GLYTPMGGRVSIDGV
-563 DLQQLEPAEIRSRL
+563 DLQQIEPAELRSRL
-577 GYVGQEAQLFQG
+577 GYVGQDAQLFQG

-604 ARVIE
+604 TRVIE

-615 MYTMVASHP
+615 LYHVVASHP

-641 QRQMLAIAR
+641 QRQLLAIAR

-676 IEVLGQ
+676 IEVLGA
-682 WLQGRTLVLSTHRL
+682 WLKDRTLVLSTHRL

-706 LMENGQ
+706 LMDQGR
-712 ILLEGPREEVLRK
+712 ILLEGPREEMLKK
-725 LAVGVAPKS
+725 LS
-734 AAGTRTRAPNKSNTT
+734 TGTAQKEGHST
-749 AAAPVSP
+749 AAKKQAKPRAEAPPSSP
-756 ATPIAPTAPAAA
+756 PVAPAAV

>member
-1 MDQLAFSASDT
+1 MDPIAFQPTDANKNTDQAAPETSA
-12 HSANTASVTSPSPG
+12 PSPQ
-26 SSIAPER
+26 ER

-41 MTAKRIDREV
+41 LTAKRLDREV

-69 MNAYP
+69 KSAYP
-74 DLARLHGMIAVW
+74 DLAQLHGMVAVW
-86 SRTELR
+86 SRTPLN
-92 QIPSYVLP
+92 QLPSYVLP
-100 VIVPLVDGRAVVLV
+100 VIVPLVDGRAAVLV
-114 SVTGQTAQVLTAET
+114 SVAGQTAKVLMADSGMAEIT
-128 GMSESA
+128 MSL
-134 MSMDELQRLNYGE
+134 DELQQLSYGE
-147 ILVVKAATQKSTYQL
+147 ILVVKPATQKSAHQL
-162 VPFKGA
+162 VPFKGE
-168 ALSWFWNTVWRYQGF
+168 ALAWFWNTVWRYKGF

-237 VRWLKARLVDLA
+237 TRWLKARLVDLA

-257 NAMLLREIM
+257 NATLLREIM

-306 FILLLLVLIGIIG
+306 FILMFLVLIAFIG

-387 ANLAATDSYK
+387 ANLATTDSYK
-397 QIRSLTNLMLG
+397 KIRSLTNLMLG
-408 LTATLQ
+408 LTATAQ

-447 RAISPLGSIMAL
+447 RAISPLGSVMAL

-483 DGERR
+483 DGSRR

-493 RIAGSLSADALEFAY
+493 KIAGSLRADDLEFAY
-508 PGEHQIPVIR
+508 PGEQPIPVIR
-518 KLTLN
+518 KLSLN
-523 LPAGQ
+523 LAAGQ

-548 GLYTPLGGRISIDGV
+548 GLYTPLGGRVSIDGV
-563 DLQQLEPAEIRSRL
+563 DQQQIEPAELRSRL
-577 GYVGQEAQLFQG
+577 GYVGQEAQLFLG
-589 SLRDNLVL
+589 TLRDNLVL

-604 ARVIE
+604 ARVID

-615 MYTMVASHP
+615 LYSVVAGHP
-624 RGLDMP
+624 KGLDMP

-641 QRQMLAIAR
+641 QRQLLAIAR
-650 MMLRDPALVFLDEP
+650 MMLRDPALVYLDEP

-676 IEVLGQ
+676 IEVLGA
-682 WLQGRTLVLSTHRL
+682 WLKGRTLVLSTHRL
-696 QLLVWVERIA
+696 QLLVWVDRIA
-706 LMENGQ
+706 LMDHGQ
-712 ILLEGPREEVLRK
+712 IVLEGPREDMLKK
-725 LAVGVAPKS
+725 LSTGTTQKSGPSKVAKTPVKPQ
-734 AAGTRTRAPNKSNTT
+734 AADALPNP
-749 AAAPVSP
+749 PV
-756 ATPIAPTAPAAA
+756 APAAV

>member
-1 MDQLAFSASDT
+1 MDTCTFQPSDAGT
-12 HSANTASVTSPSPG
+12 QTNQPSPTPA
-26 SSIAPER
+26 SLSAPER

-41 MTAKRIDREV
+41 LTAKRIDREV

-63 EEGRIP
+63 EAGRIP
-69 MNAYP
+69 TTAYP
-74 DLARLHGMIAVW
+74 ELAQLHGMMAVW
-86 SRTELR
+86 SRTALK
-92 QIPSYVLP
+92 QLPAYALP
-100 VIVPLVDGRAVVLV
+100 VIVPLMDGRASVLLSMTDTQAKV
-114 SVTGQTAQVLTAET
+114 MMAET
-128 GMSESA
+128 GAAEITMPL
-134 MSMDELQRLNYGE
+134 DELVHLGTGD
-147 ILVVKAATQKSTYQL
+147 ILVVKPATQKSAQQM
-162 VPFKGA
+162 VPFTGE
-168 ALSWFWNTVWRYQGF
+168 ALSWFWNTVWRHKGF
-183 YIESMMAAVV
+183 YIESMLAAVV
-193 ANVLTLAAVFFAMNV
+193 ANVLTLAAVFFSMNV

-222 TLAIGTTVAILLEFG
+222 TLAIGTTIAIVLEFG
-237 VRWLKARLVDLA
+237 MRWLKARLVDLA

-291 DFMSSASMVMVVDMP
+291 DFMSSASMVMVVDLP
-306 FILLLLVLIGIIG
+306 FIVLFIALIAIIG
-319 GPIAWIPAAA
+319 GPIAWIAAAA
-329 VPILVIVGLWAQRP
+329 VPLLLIVGLWAQKP

-362 VESLLNLEMLKAHN
+362 VESLLNLEALKAHN
-376 AESYLQRRWEN
+376 AEGYLQRRWEN

-397 QIRSLTNLMLG
+397 KIRSLTNLMLG
-408 LTATLQ
+408 LTASVQ

-425 VYLIGDNTLTLGGLI
+425 VYLIGDNALTLGGLI

-470 DTLDALMK
+470 DTLDTLMK

-483 DGERR
+483 SGSRR

-493 RIAGSLSADALEFAY
+493 KIAGDLRAEELQFAY
-508 PGEHQIPVIR
+508 PSEHPVPVIR
-518 KLTLN
+518 QVSLQLA
-523 LPAGQ
+523 AGG

-548 GLYTPLGGRISIDGV
+548 GLYSPLSGRVFIDGV
-563 DLQQLEPAEIRSRL
+563 DQQQIEPAELRSRL
-577 GYVGQEAQLFQG
+577 GYVGQEAQLFLG
-589 SLRDNLVL
+589 TLRDNLVL

-604 ARVIE
+604 ARVID

-615 MYTMVASHP
+615 LYNVVANHP

-641 QRQMLAIAR
+641 QRQLLAIAR

-676 IEVLGQ
+676 IDVLGQ

-696 QLLVWVERIA
+696 QLLAWVERIA
-706 LMENGQ
+706 LLENGQ
-712 ILLEGPREEVLRK
+712 ILLEGPRDDMLKK
-725 LAVGVAPKS
+725 LSAGVSKKSGQARSSRVAPQ
-734 AAGTRTRAPNKSNTT
+734 APANT
-749 AAAPVSP
+749 
-756 ATPIAPTAPAAA
+756 ATSTTSVAPAAA

>member
-1 MDQLAFSASDT
+1 MAS
-12 HSANTASVTSPSPG
+12 SPASP
-26 SSIAPER
+26 PER

-41 MTAKRIDREV
+41 LTAKRIDREV

-86 SRTELR
+86 SRTDLK
-92 QIPSYVLP
+92 QLPSYVLP
-100 VIVPLVDGRAVVLV
+100 VIVPLVDGRAAVLL
-114 SVTGQTAQVLTAET
+114 SVAGQTAQVLVAET
-128 GMSESA
+128 GMNEIA
-134 MSMDELQRLNYGE
+134 ISMDELQRLSYGE
-147 ILVVKAATQKSTYQL
+147 ILVVKAATQNSAQQL
-162 VPFKGA
+162 VPFQGE
-168 ALSWFWNTVWRYQGF
+168 ALAWFWNTVWRYKGF

-237 VRWLKARLVDLA
+237 TRWLKARLVDLA

-291 DFMSSASMVMVVDMP
+291 DFMSSASMVLVVDMP
-306 FILLLLVLIGIIG
+306 FILMFLVLIGIIG

-329 VPILVIVGLWAQRP
+329 VPLLVIVGLWAQKP

-387 ANLAATDSYK
+387 ANLATTDSYK
-397 QIRSLTNLMLG
+397 KIRSLTNLMLG
-408 LTATLQ
+408 LTATIQ

-447 RAISPLGSIMAL
+447 RAISPLGSVMAL
-459 AARYQQARSSL
+459 AARYQQARSAL

-493 RIAGSLSADALEFAY
+493 KIAGKLRADALEFAY

-518 KLTLN
+518 KLSLN
-523 LPAGQ
+523 LAAGQ

-548 GLYTPLGGRISIDGV
+548 GLYTPLGGRVSIDGV
-563 DLQQLEPAEIRSRL
+563 DLQQIEPAELRSRL
-577 GYVGQEAQLFQG
+577 GYVGQEAQLFLG

-615 MYTMVASHP
+615 MYNMVASHP

-641 QRQMLAIAR
+641 QRQLLAIAR

-676 IEVLGQ
+676 IDVLGQ

-696 QLLVWVERIA
+696 QLLVWAERIA
-706 LMENGQ
+706 LLDQGQ

-725 LAVGVAPKS
+725 LSVGVPPQPGTTQAATPVTTPVPATAATTHAASPHPATATAAVG
-734 AAGTRTRAPNKSNTT
+734 
-749 AAAPVSP
+749 
-756 ATPIAPTAPAAA
+756 

>member
-1 MDQLAFSASDT
+1 MAQAPT
-12 HSANTASVTSPSPG
+12 GTS
-26 SSIAPER
+26 ER

-41 MTAKRIDREV
+41 LIAKRIDREV

-74 DLARLHGMIAVW
+74 DLAQLHGMLAVW
-86 SRTELR
+86 SRTDL
-92 QIPSYVLP
+92 QQLPSYVLP
-100 VIVPLVDGRAVVLV
+100 VIVPLVDGRAAVLLTV
-114 SVTGQTAQVLTAET
+114 AGQTAQVLMAET
-128 GMSESA
+128 GMTEIA
-134 MSMDELQRLNYGE
+134 MSMDELKRLSYGE
-147 ILVVKAATQKSTYQL
+147 ILVVKAATQKSAQQL
-162 VPFKGA
+162 VPFKGE
-168 ALSWFWNTVWRYQGF
+168 ALAWFWNTVWRYKGF

-237 VRWLKARLVDLA
+237 TRWLKARLVDLA

-257 NAMLLREIM
+257 NATLLREIM

-291 DFMSSASMVMVVDMP
+291 EFMSSASMVMVVDMP
-306 FILLLLVLIGIIG
+306 FILMFIVLIGIIG
-319 GPIAWIPAAA
+319 GPIAWIPTAA
-329 VPILVIVGLWAQRP
+329 VPILIVVGLWAQRP

-387 ANLAATDSYK
+387 ANLATSDSYK
-397 QIRSLTNLMLG
+397 RIRSLSNLMLG
-408 LTATLQ
+408 LTATVQ

-447 RAISPLGSIMAL
+447 RAISPLGSVMAL

-483 DGERR
+483 DGARR

-493 RIAGSLSADALEFAY
+493 KIAGNLSAEALEFAY

-518 KLTLN
+518 QLSLQLT
-523 LPAGQ
+523 AGQ

-548 GLYTPLGGRISIDGV
+548 GLYTPLGGRVSIDGV
-563 DLQQLEPAEIRSRL
+563 DLQQIEPAELRSRL

-604 ARVIE
+604 TRVIA

-615 MYTMVASHP
+615 MYSMVASHP

-641 QRQMLAIAR
+641 QRQLLAIAR

-676 IEVLGQ
+676 IEELGQ

-696 QLLVWVERIA
+696 QLLVWAERIA
-706 LMENGQ
+706 LLDQGQ
-712 ILLEGPREEVLRK
+712 ILLEGPRDEVLKK
-725 LAVGVAPKS
+725 LSKGVASQPDSSKPPRSATPTTASKASATTSPVTS
-734 AAGTRTRAPNKSNTT
+734 AAA
-749 AAAPVSP
+749 
-756 ATPIAPTAPAAA
+756 

>member
-1 MDQLAFSASDT
+1 MEPLAFQAYAAGGPASEAT
-12 HSANTASVTSPSPG
+12 PSPA
-26 SSIAPER
+26 SERPTVR

-41 MTAKRIDREV
+41 LIAKRIDREV

-69 MNAYP
+69 KSAYP
-74 DLARLHGMIAVW
+74 DLAQLHGMVAAW
-86 SRTELR
+86 SRSELR
-92 QIPSYVLP
+92 QLPAYVLP
-100 VIVPLVDGRAVVLV
+100 VIVPLIDGRAAVVL
-114 SVTGQTAQVLTAET
+114 SIAGASAQVLMAET
-128 GMSESA
+128 GVAEI
-134 MSMDELQRLNYGE
+134 SMPLDELQRLACE
-147 ILVVKAATQKSTYQL
+147 EMLVVKPATQRSAQQL
-162 VPFKGA
+162 VPFKGE
-168 ALSWFWNTVWRYQGF
+168 ALAWFWNTVWRYKGF
-183 YIESMMAAVV
+183 YIESMAAAIF
-193 ANVLTLAAVFFAMNV
+193 ANVLTLASVFFAMNV

-222 TLAIGTTVAILLEFG
+222 TLALGTTLAVGLEFG
-237 VRWLKARLVDLA
+237 TRWLKARLVDLA

-306 FILLLLVLIGIIG
+306 FILLFIVMIGIIG
-319 GPIAWIPAAA
+319 GPIAWIPLAA
-329 VPILVIVGLWAQRP
+329 VPMLVGVGLWAQKP

-397 QIRSLTNLMLG
+397 KIRSLTNLMLG
-408 LTATLQ
+408 LTASLQ

-425 VYLIGDNTLTLGGLI
+425 VYLIGDNALTLGGLI

-493 RIAGSLSADALEFAY
+493 KIAGSLRAEELEFAY
-508 PGEHQIPVIR
+508 PAEQPVPVIR
-518 KLTLN
+518 KLSLH
-523 LPAGQ
+523 LAAGE

-548 GLYTPLGGRISIDGV
+548 GLYTPRSGRIAIDGV
-563 DLQQLEPAEIRSRL
+563 DLQQIEPAELRSRL
-577 GYVGQEAQLFQG
+577 GYVGQEAQLFLG
-589 SLRDNLVL
+589 TLRDNLVL

-604 ARVIE
+604 AQVIE

-615 MYTMVASHP
+615 MYSLVAAHP

-641 QRQMLAIAR
+641 QRQLLAIAR
-650 MMLRDPALVFLDEP
+650 LMLRDPALVFLDEP

-706 LMENGQ
+706 VMQNGQ
-712 ILLEGPREEVLRK
+712 IALEGPRQEVLKHLASAGPKTPERK
-725 LAVGVAPKS
+725 KTP
-734 AAGTRTRAPNKSNTT
+734 RAPAQAN
-749 AAAPVSP
+749 AAAPEP
-756 ATPIAPTAPAAA
+756 PLAPAAV